1 MDQAETPAA
10 AGPETGEPAK
20 RLLGT
25 TVGGRYKVVS
35 LLGEGGMGA
44 VYLVEHALMR
54 KRMALKVLNSELS
67 KNREMVARFEREA
80 MAAAHLE
87 HPNVVAATDLGT
99 TDEGSLFLVLEF
111 IDGKSLRDQLNFGPL
126 SPARVIHIARQVA
139 SALQRAHSVGIV
151 HRDLKP
157 ENIMIMNRDGD
168 PDFVKVLDFGLA
180 KIRIEALV
188 EDVSQRSETLTK
200 YGTIFGTPA
209 YMAPE
214 QAAGGEVDGR
224 TDLYALGVV
233 MYELLTGWVPFDAD
247 DPAVILRQQIL
258 APVPPMAQ
266 KAPSVKVPATLE
278 AMVMKL
284 LEKNPDNRHK
294 DARALLDALTELAMA
309 EGLRYEPSTPL
320 GRLNIPN
327 SGIRDIDSRP
337 TVMGDKDY
345 PAQAAA
351 TGGESVAQIEI
362 VSPSAVQIP
371 AVAGAAASAKATG
384 GVPATKA
391 GDSGGKHPA
400 LPAGKDS
407 ARDKDEANRAVGHAA
422 TVPALSASSNEIVP
436 AGSAGGLPAKLA
448 LVLSTISQKWSA
460 LLGFVRGKLPE
471 KHRGVSQWALGTA
484 VAAALLLPTF
494 FLFGL
499 LIGSDED
506 SDSAVVGMVGFAS
519 DADMQKAVE
528 KGPAALLKL
537 RNKYPNDSRT
547 HRALVKAY
555 GKAGELGS
563 ALQAIPPLLTVDPA
577 AAYDDQILRLV
588 ADAAL
593 QPQTSEP
600 AVQLLEQK
608 MGEYGVDMLIELAD
622 RTTME
627 PYRGRLTM
635 SLSKEAVRKLASP
648 DGVMVLDL
656 RNAASC
662 EAKKAL
668 VAKAGKQG
676 GKRTLETLLKL
687 QIPTG
692 CGPGAQTDCWPC
704 LRKGNALQSAI
715 NEIRQRGIL

>member
-1 MDQAETPAA
+1 MDQAESPAA
-10 AGPETGEPAK
+10 AGPETSDAAK
-20 RLLGT
+20 RLVGT

-126 SPARVIHIARQVA
+126 GAARVIHIARQVA

-233 MYELLTGWVPFDAD
+233 MYELLTGWVPFDAE

-258 APVPPMAQ
+258 APVPSMGQ
-266 KAPSVKVPATLE
+266 KAPSVKVPAALE

-294 DARALLDALTELAMA
+294 DARALLDALGELAIA
-309 EGLRYEPSTPL
+309 EGLRYEPSTPI

-327 SGIRDIDSRP
+327 SGVRDLDSRP

-345 PAQAAA
+345 PHHAAA
-351 TGGESVAQIEI
+351 SGGESVAQIEI
-362 VSPSAVQIP
+362 VNPSAVKIP
-371 AVAGAAASAKATG
+371 PSSGTPAPRATG
-384 GVPATKA
+384 QTPAAKV
-391 GDSGGKHPA
+391 GNSSGKNTPIA
-400 LPAGKDS
+400 PGKDGQ
-407 ARDKDEANRAVGHAA
+407 AEANRAVGHAA
-422 TVPALSASSNEIVP
+422 TVPAMASSSNESQPVQAASTAP
-436 AGSAGGLPAKLA
+436 SKAAQVLA
-448 LVLSTISQKWSA
+448 TLGPKWSQ
-460 LLGFVRGKLPE
+460 LLAFVRGKLPE
-471 KHRGVSQWALGTA
+471 KHRGISQWALGTA
-484 VAAALLLPTF
+484 VAAVLLLPVF
-494 FLFGL
+494 FFFGL
-499 LIGSDED
+499 VLGGDEE
-506 SDSAVVGMVGFAS
+506 SESTPVGMIGYAS

-528 KGPAALLKL
+528 KGPSALLKL
-537 RNKYPNDSRT
+537 RNKYPNDSRA

-555 GKAGELGS
+555 GKAGELSS
-563 ALQAIPPLLTVDPA
+563 ALQAIAPLLTVDPA
-577 AAYDDQILRLV
+577 AAYDDQILKLV

-593 QPQTSEP
+593 QPQTSEQ

-627 PYRGRLTM
+627 PYRSRLAV
-635 SLSKEAVRKLASP
+635 SLGKETVRKLASP
-648 DGVMVLDL
+648 DGLMVLDL
-656 RNAASC
+656 RNAATC
-662 EAKKAL
+662 EAKRAL
-668 VAKAGKQG
+668 LPKAGKQG
-676 GKRTLETLLKL
+676 GKRTLETLIRL
-687 QIPTG
+687 QSPTG

-704 LRKGNALQSAI
+704 LRKGPALQAAI
-715 NEIRQRGIL
+715 GEIQKRGV